1 VLENLKDYAV
11 KALVN
16 AVDHLGTVAYKL
28 DEVLS
33 QQISEISSV
42 EIRVSGL
49 TQVIY
54 QLQDSCWNK
63 QERNPFPWRSSYF
76 AESLPINFEYLKDNM
91 CP

>member
-1 VLENLKDYAV
+1 M
-11 KALVN
+11 N

-49 TQVIY
+49 AQVA
-54 QLQDSCWNK
+54 
-63 QERNPFPWRSSYF
+63 SS
-76 AESLPINFEYLKDNM
+76 
-91 CP
+91 